1 MTRIEF
7 FHYTIGSFK
16 NEVDE
21 GGGRNIKKCV
31 RSTPAI
37 CHGAVPLTDQSTL
50 IIRP

>member
-21 GGGRNIKKCV
+21 GGGRNIKICV

-37 CHGAVPLTDQSTL
+37 CHGVVPLTDQSTL
-50 IIRP
+50 IIRQ